1 MNLDLP
7 QKNSVRQVIHSFAG
21 RPVRLGL
28 SLALLMGLAA
38 SASGWNTLSLPDLV
52 SSSPHFGALAITHFA
67 DGRFLY
73 GNNNQLYTQ
82 EVFGAANVT
91 ALAVASGD
99 GVDPSFLAVLGGKVA
114 VAGAG
119 MFGNSSLYQFNP
131 TNADAPDYS
140 AITTMQNFSGVMRNA
155 SSLYVAGANGSGGA
169 NAVSYVNL
177 NGTTQLLVDQVSTFS
192 AGLARDTA
200 GDLFVGDDDTASVYE
215 FTAAQLQKAIASHTT
230 LTLANGK
237 LVHTFADDVVDS
249 LAVDAQGRIWAAG
262 FGADGL
268 FWWDPVRSIG
278 GVLTPEAAD
287 GAYTVSTFSRSGSNY
302 LSYVWQAGFS
312 PGDTVLYAYSVTGTV
327 LVPVISQQP
336 TPVTTLK
343 GQTAIFSVTAT
354 SPAPLT
360 QTYAWQRNN
369 VPLRNVPGVSGAKS
383 ATLTLSNVTSVEA
396 GQYRVVITN
405 AEGAVVSNVVKL
417 TVSARR

>member
-1 MNLDLP
+1 MSLDLR
-7 QKNSVRQVIHSFAG
+7 QKKSVRQVIHSFAG

-28 SLALLMGLAA
+28 SLALMMGLAA
-38 SASGWNTLSLPDLV
+38 SASGWNTLPLPDLV
-52 SSSPHFGALAITHFA
+52 SASPHFGALAVTHLA

-82 EVFGAANVT
+82 ETFGAANVT
-91 ALAVASGD
+91 ALAVVSGD
-99 GVDPSFLAVLGGKVA
+99 GVDPSFLAVLSSKVV

-131 TNADAPDYS
+131 ANAEAPGYAS
-140 AITTMQNFSGVMRNA
+140 ITTMQNFSGVMRNTT
-155 SSLYVAGANGSGGA
+155 SLYVAGANGSGGA

-192 AGLARDTA
+192 AGLARDAA

-215 FTAAQLQKAIASHTT
+215 FTAAQLQKAVTSHTT

-237 LVHTFADDVVDS
+237 LIHTFADDVVAS
-249 LAVDAQGRIWAAG
+249 LAVDSQGRIWAAG
-262 FGADGL
+262 FGAEGL
-268 FWWDPVRSIG
+268 FWWDPAHNTG
-278 GVLTPEAAD
+278 GVLTPETA
-287 GAYTVSTFSRSGSNY
+287 GGSYTASTFSRSGSNY
-302 LSYVWQAGFS
+302 VSYVWQAGFS
-312 PGDTVLYAYSVTGTV
+312 PGDTVLYAYGVTGTV
-327 LVPVISQQP
+327 LAPVISQQP
-336 TPVTTLK
+336 SPVTTSK
-343 GQTAIFSVTAT
+343 GQTAIFTMAAT

-369 VPLRNVPGVSGAKS
+369 VPLRNVPGVSGAKT
-383 ATLTLSNVTSVEA
+383 ATLTLSNVTAVNA

-405 AEGAVVSNVVKL
+405 AEGAVVSQAVKL
-417 TVSARR
+417 TITTKR